1 MFRFL
6 RSSNNEDSD
15 EVLLKRFQQDG
26 ELASLAFLF
35 DRYLE
40 LIFGLCLQYLKSE
53 SRAEDATMAI
63 YAELQEKLGR
73 HEVRNF
79 KNWLYTF
86 VRNHC
91 LMQLRREKKD
101 TTTNFDPAFMQS
113 AENWHPIEE
122 ETVEDSREPA
132 LAYCLGQLNEQQK
145 ACVDLFYYQGHSYK
159 EIADMRNEAVGKV
172 RSNIQN
178 GRRNLKNCI
187 EEQQA
192 QNRAI

>member
-1 MFRFL
+1 MTYDDIMQQTESGASTL
-6 RSSNNEDSD
+6 RVPQKPKETEKSSQ
-15 EVLLKRFQQDG
+15 KQ
-26 ELASLAFLF
+26 
-35 DRYLE
+35 
-40 LIFGLCLQYLKSE
+40 
-53 SRAEDATMAI
+53 
-63 YAELQEKLGR
+63 
-73 HEVRNF
+73 
-79 KNWLYTF
+79 
-86 VRNHC
+86 
-91 LMQLRREKKD
+91 
-101 TTTNFDPAFMQS
+101 
-113 AENWHPIEE
+113 E

>member
-1 MFRFL
+1 MLRFL
-6 RSSNNEDSD
+6 RGSKNDESD
-15 EVLLKRFQQDG
+15 ELLLNRFQQEG
-26 ELASLAFLF
+26 ELGALAILF
-35 DRYLE
+35 DRYIE
-40 LIFGLCLQYLKSE
+40 LIYGLCLQYLKSA
-53 SRAEDATMAI
+53 SKSEDATMAI

-101 TTTNFDPAFMQS
+101 TTVNFDPAFMHS
-113 AENWHPIEE
+113 TEDWHPIEE
-122 ETVEDSREPA
+122 EQVQDSREPA

-145 ACVDLFYYQGHSYK
+145 TCVDLFYYKGHSYK
-159 EIADMRNEAVGKV
+159 EIAEMRNEEVGRV

-192 QNRAI
+192 RNSAI